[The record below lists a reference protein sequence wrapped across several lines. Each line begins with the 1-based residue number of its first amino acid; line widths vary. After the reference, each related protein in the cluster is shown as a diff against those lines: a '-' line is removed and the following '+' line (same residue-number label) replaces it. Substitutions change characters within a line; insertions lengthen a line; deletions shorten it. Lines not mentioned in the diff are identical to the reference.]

1 MSRQVLFANM
11 KDPLPASGYWRACA
25 NLDAPYGEQTFKIR
39 PMQTLLLDYE
49 RIVAGLSAP
58 VAQFTA
64 LSLYETVGSTNDVVR
79 DHANSD
85 VLAGVVVLAEEQ
97 THGRGRRGR
106 AWHSPAGGNLYLSM
120 GWEFDLAL
128 ERLSGLSLAVGAMLA
143 EAFSREFNIDLQLK
157 WPNDFYYDGRKLGGI
172 LVEILP
178 ERHERQR
185 LVLGIGLNVTMP
197 SSEPPPIDRPWTDM
211 TAVIGAPI
219 DRNELAAVI
228 IDNVTRGFMEFETR
242 GLPHWLERW
251 RSRDFLLGRSVTVN
265 NPLPLTGTAAGV
277 NEEGALLIEA
287 AAGQCAVAG
296 GEVSL
301 LEFGELS

>member
-1 MSRQVLFANM
+1 MLFVNM
-11 KDPLPASGYWRACA
+11 KDPLPTGGYWRASA
-25 NLDAPYGEQTFKIR
+25 NIGAPYGGQTFKIR
-39 PMQTLLLDYE
+39 LMQTLLLNYD
-49 RIVAGLSAP
+49 RILAGLSAP
-58 VAQFTA
+58 VAQVIA
-64 LSLYETVGSTNDVVR
+64 LSVYETVESTNDVVR

-143 EAFSREFNIDLQLK
+143 DAFAREFNIDLQLK

-178 ERHERQR
+178 ERHGRQR
-185 LVLGIGLNVTMP
+185 LVLGIGLNVAMP

-228 IDNVTRGFMEFETR
+228 IDSATRGFMEFETR
-242 GLPHWLERW
+242 GFPHWLERW

-287 AAGQCAVAG
+287 PAGQCAVAG
-296 GEVSL
+296 GEVSV

>member
-1 MSRQVLFANM
+1 
-11 KDPLPASGYWRACA
+11 
-25 NLDAPYGEQTFKIR
+25 
-39 PMQTLLLDYE
+39 MQTLLLDYD
-49 RIVAGLSAP
+49 RILAGLSAP
-58 VAQFTA
+58 VAQVIA
-64 LSLYETVGSTNDVVR
+64 LSVYETVGSTNDVVR

-143 EAFSREFNIDLQLK
+143 EAFAREFNIDLQLK

-197 SSEPPPIDRPWTDM
+197 SSEPPPIDRPWTDI

-265 NPLPLTGTAAGV
+265 NPSPLTGTAAGV

-287 AAGQCAVAG
+287 PAGQCAVAG
-296 GEVSL
+296 GEVSVL
-301 LEFGELS
+301 AFGELS

>member
-1 MSRQVLFANM
+1 
-11 KDPLPASGYWRACA
+11 
-25 NLDAPYGEQTFKIR
+25 
-39 PMQTLLLDYE
+39 MQTLLLDYE

-85 VLAGVVVLAEEQ
+85 VLAGVVVVAEEQ

-211 TAVIGAPI
+211 SAVIGAPI

-265 NPLPLTGTAAGV
+265 NPSPLTGTAAGV
-277 NEEGALLIEA
+277 NEEGALLIEVP
-287 AAGQCAVAG
+287 AGQCAVAG
-296 GEVSL
+296 GEVSV